1 MYDITTTE
9 AAYDSTGLAIFGGAW
24 LITTL
29 LITLILIISY
39 WKIFEKAGKP
49 GWAAIIP
56 IYNLVVL
63 FEVAKAPLW
72 LLILV
77 LVPILNFI
85 TALPVFVYIAVKLA
99 RAFGKDV
106 GFALLLIFVPFIG
119 YPMLAF
125 SDAEYVG

>member
-1 MYDITTTE
+1 MYTTE
-9 AAYDSTGLAIFGGAW
+9 MPYETEGMFALGGASMVFS
-24 LITTL
+24 LIVFV
-29 LITLILIISY
+29 LIIVSY

-49 GWAAIIP
+49 GWAAIVP

-85 TALPVFVYIAVKLA
+85 TAFPVFIYIAVKLA
-99 RAFGKDV
+99 KAFGKDI

-119 YPMLAF
+119 YPLLAF
-125 SDAEYVG
+125 SDAEYIG